1 MVYHTVQRGKASN
14 IPGSSGL
21 NRPQKKGGEA
31 ITCFFFEQRVGATFH
46 LNNEHAKMRK
56 VIFILQKTGAAQC
69 EPDLNT
75 LQFTNTLK
83 IFTQPVSTH
92 FNENR
97 VEFIPQ

>member
-1 MVYHTVQRGKASN
+1 MPYGRRREGLKYSGEQWPESTREKGRGKLSH
-14 IPGSSGL
+14 I
-21 NRPQKKGGEA
+21 
-31 ITCFFFEQRVGATFH
+31 FFFEQRVGATFH